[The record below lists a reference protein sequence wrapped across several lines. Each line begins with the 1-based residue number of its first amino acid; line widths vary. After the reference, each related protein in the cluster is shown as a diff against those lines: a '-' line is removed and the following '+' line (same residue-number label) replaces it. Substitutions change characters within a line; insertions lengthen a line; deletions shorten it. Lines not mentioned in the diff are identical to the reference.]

1 MLLEQNIQGLC
12 KKFGIHFDDFKLD
25 MEIDHVGELT
35 LHDLEA
41 ICEEYEVDLHAML
54 FKPMFQPMHLK
65 EKLQKIRCLVLDVDG
80 VMTDGGMYFTEQ
92 GDQFKKYNTKD
103 GMALLEI
110 GRLGMEVAIIS
121 SGFTQEMVQARA
133 NMLGIKHC
141 FVTRE
146 PKLEVMKTLCHDLG
160 IELEHVAV
168 IGDDINDLEIIKA
181 SGISACPIDAVEDV
195 KKHAQIILT
204 KKGGRGC
211 VREFVDNYLMAK
223 RVQL

>member
-1 MLLEQNIQGLC
+1 
-12 KKFGIHFDDFKLD
+12 
-25 MEIDHVGELT
+25 
-35 LHDLEA
+35 
-41 ICEEYEVDLHAML
+41 VDLHAML
-54 FKPMFQPMHLK
+54 FKPMFQPQHLK
-65 EKLQKIRCLVLDVDG
+65 EKLKKIRCLVLDVDG

-121 SGFTQEMVQARA
+121 SGFTQEMVHARA
-133 NMLGIKHC
+133 NMLGIKYC

-146 PKLEVMKTLCHDLG
+146 PKMEVLKKLCHDLG
-160 IELEHVAV
+160 IDLAHVAV

-223 RVQL
+223 RIEL